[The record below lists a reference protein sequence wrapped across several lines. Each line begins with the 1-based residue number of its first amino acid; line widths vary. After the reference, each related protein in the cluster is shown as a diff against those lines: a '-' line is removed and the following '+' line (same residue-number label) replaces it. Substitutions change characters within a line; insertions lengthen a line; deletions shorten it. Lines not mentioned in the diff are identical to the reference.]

1 MQHSSTATSSA
12 AARSDTTPRPL
23 IQGFLRALEPH
34 GAASE
39 TPSPEA
45 LMQALDALA
54 AAHRGDREIV
64 TVCRKWRS
72 RLATLRLR
80 RVATERRVQAATRRR
95 TPRLA
100 VA

>member
-1 MQHSSTATSSA
+1 MQHELRSEGSSESLNT
-12 AARSDTTPRPL
+12 RPL
-23 IQGFLRALEPH
+23 VQGFLHALEPR
-34 GAASE
+34 GAAAG
-39 TPSPEA
+39 TPSPKA

-64 TVCRKWRS
+64 AVCRKWRT
-72 RLATLRLR
+72 RLATLRLL
-80 RVATERRVQAATRRR
+80 ALAGERRARAVSRQA